1 MANIRPEAE
10 LLLCCARARLEAETS
25 ARIRTLLQQDI
36 DWPYLLRTARS
47 HGIMPLLYWHLNA
60 TCAETIPKASLNQ
73 LRDHFNANAQRNLFL
88 TGELL
93 ALLKLFEAHGI
104 PAVPY
109 KGPALAASAYGNLA
123 LRQFRD
129 LDIVVRKRD
138 ALNAKDLLIAQGYR
152 PTVHLTPAQEAA
164 YLRSQYEYEFL
175 REDGKVVVELHWG
188 VTPRYFSFSPNF
200 DRLWERLKPVSLA
213 GTSVWT
219 FAPED
224 VLLMLCVHGTKHC
237 WGRLEWICTVA
248 ELIGANE
255 KIDWNQLM
263 VQAGILGSKRILLL
277 GLALASDLLGAV
289 LPAEIL
295 RVAQADQAVGALKA
309 LIQRRLFLEKKPS
322 GLFESALFHLKTR
335 ERLRDR
341 IRYCLRLAMTT
352 TARDWT
358 AAQIPPLLSFLY
370 YPIRAIRLT
379 KKYSPSILTRVWLCV
394 RC

>member
-1 MANIRPEAE
+1 MANTRPETE
-10 LLLCCARARLEAETS
+10 LLLCCSRTCLDAKTI
-25 ARIRTLLQQDI
+25 ARIGTLLQEDI
-36 DWPYLLRTARS
+36 DWPHLLRTARS
-47 HGIMPLLYWHLNA
+47 HGMMPLLYWHLNA
-60 TCAETIPKASLNQ
+60 TCPERIPKATLNQ
-73 LRDHFNANAQRNLFL
+73 LRGHFHANAQRNLFL

-104 PAVPY
+104 QAVPY

-129 LDIVVRKRD
+129 LDILVRKQD

-152 PTVHLTPAQEAA
+152 PSVHVTQAQEAA
-164 YLRSQYEYEFL
+164 YLRSQYEYELL
-175 REDGKVVVELHWG
+175 REDGKAVVELHWG
-188 VTPRYFSFSPNF
+188 VTPRYFSFSLDF
-200 DRLWERLKPVSLA
+200 DRLWERLMPVSLA
-213 GTSVWT
+213 STIVWA

-224 VLLMLCVHGTKHC
+224 LLLILCVHGAKHC
-237 WGRLEWICTVA
+237 WRRLEWICSVA
-248 ELIGANE
+248 ELVGAYE

-263 VQAGILGSKRILLL
+263 AQASTLGSKRMLLL
-277 GLALASDLLGAV
+277 GLVLASDLLGAA
-289 LPAEIL
+289 LPAEVL
-295 RVAQADQAVGALKA
+295 QVAQADRTVGALNE
-309 LIQRRLFLEKKPS
+309 LVQQRLFLEMTERP
-322 GLFESALFHLKTR
+322 GVFETALFHLKAR

-379 KKYSPSILTRVWLCV
+379 KKYGPSLLKRY
-394 RC
+394 